1 MLADFLNLIFSNIY
15 SQIFMFLSNRDAR
28 SLWVFEREKQD
39 LFRFIFSP
47 KTKSC
52 TQTITYETRVSKL
65 VRTVYVLRAFQ
76 TSGAQPNVSL
86 SDSEGW
92 S

>member
-1 MLADFLNLIFSNIY
+1 
-15 SQIFMFLSNRDAR
+15 MFLSNRDAR

-52 TQTITYETRVSKL
+52 IQTITYETRVSKL

-86 SDSEGW
+86 YDSEGW